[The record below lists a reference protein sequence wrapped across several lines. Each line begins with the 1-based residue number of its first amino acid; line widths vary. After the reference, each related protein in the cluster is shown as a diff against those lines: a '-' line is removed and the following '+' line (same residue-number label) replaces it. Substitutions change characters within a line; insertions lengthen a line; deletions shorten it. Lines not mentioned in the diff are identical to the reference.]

1 MTGFVPGN
9 KVRLLRNGSEYFP
22 ALIAAFDEAKF
33 EIYLESYIFEDDEVG
48 RLVAESLARAARRG
62 VATHLL
68 IDGFGSRHLPRRIVS
83 AMQQAGTKVLV
94 YRPETVHPWL
104 MRHRL
109 RRMHRKLA
117 VVDAAKG
124 FIGGINII
132 HDMHTPGHTP
142 PRYDYAVAVEGPV
155 VGAIHKAAQRLWAVV
170 TWSQLKERGRPK
182 VRLKP
187 DPRPRGQQ
195 LAQLI
200 IRDNLRHRSDIEQ
213 AYLEAINDAK
223 NEIVIASPYFLPGLN
238 FRHALM
244 DAAARGVRVI
254 LLLQARVEYVLMH
267 FASRALYAALLDHGI
282 EIWQYHKSFM
292 HAKVAVV
299 DRLWATVGSSNID
312 PFSMLLA
319 REANLLVRDEAF
331 AQDLR
336 GDLERAISSGASRVH
351 SESWRKQPRLE
362 RVLAWSSY
370 GLSRVMTGIGYGWG
384 RE

>member
-9 KVRLLRNGSEYFP
+9 KVGLLRNGSEYFP
-22 ALIAAFDEAKF
+22 ALIGAFDDAKL

-48 RLVAESLARAARRG
+48 RLVAESLARAAARG
-62 VATHLL
+62 VAAHLL
-68 IDGFGSRHLPRRIVS
+68 IDGFGSRHLPQRIIS
-83 AMQQAGTKVLV
+83 AMQEAGVQVLI

-117 VVDAAKG
+117 VVDAVRA

-142 PRYDYAVAVEGPV
+142 PRYDYAVSVEGPL
-155 VGAIHKAAQRLWAVV
+155 VGAIHKAAQRLWAIV

-182 VRLKP
+182 LRLKA

-195 LAQLI
+195 SAQLI
-200 IRDNLRHRSDIEQ
+200 VRDNLRHRSDIEQ
-213 AYLEAINDAK
+213 AYLEAINSAK
-223 NEIVIASPYFLPGLN
+223 SEIVIASPYFLPGLS
-238 FRHALM
+238 FRHSLM

-254 LLLQARVEYVLMH
+254 LLLQARVEYVLLH
-267 FASRALYAALLDHGI
+267 FASRALYAALLDQGI

-299 DRLWATVGSSNID
+299 DRQWATVGSSNID
-312 PFSMLLA
+312 PFSLLLA
-319 REANLLVRDEAF
+319 REANLAVNDQEF
-331 AQDLR
+331 AQRLR
-336 GDLERAISSGASRVH
+336 GDLERAMRSGASRLH
-351 SESWRKQPRLE
+351 SESWRKQPLFE
-362 RVLAWSSY
+362 RILAWSSY
-370 GLSRVMTGIGYGWG
+370 GVSRVMTGIGYGWG